1 MKNIDDALLLVDSV
15 LPHKSLS
22 NVQELI
28 FRYTWEGKT
37 YLEIAEIAGYDSAY
51 IRDVGYKL
59 WQVLSKAFG
68 ERVTKNN
75 LQVVLRRY
83 AVKVG
88 NGRLQNAMNGAMTA
102 QTAGMSAPALAIL
115 PEPPRDI
122 TGDASK
128 LLSQLSHI
136 LSEPFGDRYLQQ
148 ISETYP
154 EPSVKLTIT
163 LKVSMAD

>member
-1 MKNIDDALLLVDSV
+1 MTIDDALLIVDSV

-83 AVKVG
+83 AVRVG
-88 NGRLQNAMNGAMTA
+88 NGRLQNAISGMMTP
-102 QTAGMSAPALAIL
+102 QVAPTTSPSIALL
-115 PEPPRDI
+115 PDAPSRDI
-122 TGDASK
+122 TSDASK
-128 LLSQLSHI
+128 LLNQLSRI

>member
-1 MKNIDDALLLVDSV
+1 MTIDDALLIVDSV

-75 LQVVLRRY
+75 LQVVLRRF
-83 AVKVG
+83 AVRVG
-88 NGRLQNAMNGAMTA
+88 NTRLQNAISGVMTPQVA
-102 QTAGMSAPALAIL
+102 SVSSPVLSVL
-115 PEPPRDI
+115 PDSPNRDI
-122 TGDASK
+122 SNDASK
-128 LLSQLSHI
+128 LLNQLSRI
-136 LSEPFGDRYLQQ
+136 LSEPFGDRLVQQ
-148 ISETYP
+148 MSESYP